1 VLFSLLLLLL
11 GLGILIKGADWLV
24 DGASSISTRLKISP
38 LVIGF
43 TVVAFGS
50 SSPELVVSILSALR
64 GSTDLAL
71 GNVIGSNIFNI
82 LLVLGVAA
90 IIFPLRVHINTIWKE
105 IPMSFLGAAMLVIL
119 GVQNILDENGFL
131 SLPVGAG
138 EAVGQISFSNGLV
151 LLAFFIVFMYYAF
164 GVAKVDQDIKMPL
177 KKISLPASTLWIL
190 LGIVS
195 LALGS
200 ALTVEN
206 AVSLGRGLGVS
217 ENFIGLTIVAFG
229 TSLPELVTSVN
240 AAIKKNAD
248 IAVGNVVGSNIFNIF
263 LVLGATSLVRP
274 IQVSGYNLQDIWV
287 LFAATLLLFF
297 FLFIFKKHTIIRFE
311 GAIMLL
317 FFAAYLAFL
326 VYRG

>member
-24 DGASSISTRLKISP
+24 DGASSISVRLKISP

-50 SSPELVVSILSALR
+50 SSPELVVSILSAVR

-90 IIFPLRVHINTIWKE
+90 IIFPLKVHINTIWKE

-119 GVQNILDENGFL
+119 GVQNILDESGLLN
-131 SLPVGAG
+131 LPVGAE

-164 GVAKVDQDIKMPL
+164 GIAKIDQDIKMPL
-177 KKISLPASTLWIL
+177 KKISVPGSIIWIL
-190 LGIVS
+190 FGIAG

-200 ALTVEN
+200 VLTVEN

-297 FLFIFKKHTIIRFE
+297 FLFIFKKHTIIRLE
-311 GAIMLL
+311 GAIMLF

-326 VYRG
+326 MYRG